1 MHKPDRPIQS
11 AFFPCWDAP
20 DMCFCDFP
28 HVATQDAILAGCFQA
43 PSAVPSSTFRPGC
56 GFDDAGAKIDAT
68 VAPSPHLCIFNRAC
82 KQSSC
87 SVPVC
92 RNKTRLKPG
101 VVDVELSLANRG
113 CNQSDELFNCG
124 HLLPLR
130 VVTCSEPPRPAP
142 PRPVPP
148 RAGQFSWLPFLPL
161 RGPVAVAHSRCGAV

>member
-1 MHKPDRPIQS
+1 MHRICASVIFHMWQLRMQSWLAAFKPHPQS
-11 AFFPCWDAP
+11 LRQHSVQA
-20 DMCFCDFP
+20 
-28 HVATQDAILAGCFQA
+28 VALTMQVQ
-43 PSAVPSSTFRPGC
+43 
-56 GFDDAGAKIDAT
+56 KIDAT

-142 PRPVPP
+142 PRPAPSRPVQLAAVFATA
-148 RAGQFSWLPFLPL
+148 RARCSRPLSLWGGLMFS
-161 RGPVAVAHSRCGAV
+161 AVCYLL